1 MSAARKLRR
10 RLKPLTDAQLRALP
24 LHRLRA
30 YHHRLYA
37 VHEGP
42 DHEYPDP
49 RRPTKQ
55 DPAWVKT
62 VELVRAE
69 CRRRDARR

>member
-1 MSAARKLRR
+1 MSRKLRR
-10 RLKPLTDAQLRALP
+10 RVKLLTDAQLRALP
-24 LHRLRA
+24 LPRLRA

-37 VHEGP
+37 VHDSP
-42 DHEYPDP
+42 DREYPDR

-69 CRRRDARR
+69 YHRRNARR